1 MFDEEPDGD
10 PHGECRAEIDKLAG
24 HVSTLRS
31 ALYLVTTLRQVG
43 GMLPGVKQMLDLTC
57 DVADDALKETETQ

>member
-1 MFDEEPDGD
+1 MFDEEPDD

-31 ALYLVTTLRQVG
+31 ALCLVGTLRRCG
-43 GMLPGVKQMLDLTC
+43 GMTLAVRSMIDKII
-57 DVADDALKETETQ
+57 DVADDALKETKQ

>member
-1 MFDEEPDGD
+1 MFDEEPDD

-31 ALYLVTTLRQVG
+31 ALYLVGTLRRCG
-43 GMLPGVKQMLDLTC
+43 GMLPGVKQLIDNVC
-57 DVADDALKETETQ
+57 DVADDALKETKQ

>member
-31 ALYLVTTLRQVG
+31 ALYLVTTLRQLG
-43 GMLPGVKQMLDLTC
+43 GMLPGVKELIDSILET
-57 DVADDALKETETQ
+57 VDDALKETKQ